1 MMMKSVKNNVK
12 LKDRPGF
19 ETLGM
24 RNLYRALY
32 PFFHCKCEFP
42 EEITCS
48 DEPTVFIANHYS
60 VFGPISFILSVPFVH
75 CAWMNEDLVTPEK
88 TEGAVYQGVKEVFPY
103 LKPRFIRKICS
114 FLSGHVCSVMLHFGC
129 IPIDRNDAGKL
140 IGTLRKSVQ
149 TLQDGNNILIFPE
162 KGDPGFSLTSV
173 TEFYEGF
180 ATLGA
185 YYQRKNGKRLR
196 FCPVYIDEQH
206 HIIRSGEPEYYDCTE
221 RNMREENERIS
232 HALHDRIAEMAACS
246 HGEEKEQRTPKRI
259 GLMHLCNV
267 LRILML
273 IPLLIVMHSPSGTVT
288 LALYLLS
295 HVLLAGFSTA
305 VGTVPATNHS
315 SCMISHFISILTD
328 LCVLIHFRANRWHDF
343 LTVGLILNGLVF
355 LIMNIYV
362 YLKERKC
369 AGTSYFDSV
378 SVSMIGFV
386 NLLLITNVRLTRA
399 MLHTVLLFSTIFL
412 TLSTVSGVM
421 FNRRLL

>member
-1 MMMKSVKNNVK
+1 
-12 LKDRPGF
+12 
-19 ETLGM
+19 
-24 RNLYRALY
+24 
-32 PFFHCKCEFP
+32 
-42 EEITCS
+42 
-48 DEPTVFIANHYS
+48 
-60 VFGPISFILSVPFVH
+60 
-75 CAWMNEDLVTPEK
+75 
-88 TEGAVYQGVKEVFPY
+88 
-103 LKPRFIRKICS
+103 
-114 FLSGHVCSVMLHFGC
+114 
-129 IPIDRNDAGKL
+129 
-140 IGTLRKSVQ
+140 
-149 TLQDGNNILIFPE
+149 
-162 KGDPGFSLTSV
+162 
-173 TEFYEGF
+173 
-180 ATLGA
+180 
-185 YYQRKNGKRLR
+185 
-196 FCPVYIDEQH
+196 
-206 HIIRSGEPEYYDCTE
+206 
-221 RNMREENERIS
+221 MREENERIS

-246 HGEEKEQRTPKRI
+246 HEEEKEQRTPKRI

-305 VGTVPATNHS
+305 VGTVPATNHI

-399 MLHTVLLFSTIFL
+399 MLHTVLLFSAIFL